1 MKRTTIAIFAA
12 IVSIAFTACKSE
24 KSTEQNTEE
33 QNTEIVNNAEEAN
46 LEDEIDLDTPE
57 GRIQNFKQQAEEL
70 LKSYLET
77 EDLEEAD
84 AMQENFETV
93 LPVLAESLTDE
104 DLEQLKPWTDEFKA
118 RADKEMKAHH
128 DKLANQ

>member
-1 MKRTTIAIFAA
+1 MKKTTIAIFAA
-12 IVSIAFTACKSE
+12 IVSIAFTACKNE
-24 KSTEQNTEE
+24 NNTEQSTEE
-33 QNTEIVNNAEEAN
+33 QNTEITTNTEETN
-46 LEDEIDLDTPE
+46 LEEEPDLDTSE

-77 EDLEEAD
+77 QDLEEAD